1 MWCGRNTSK
10 HNLCWWKFVHL
21 QNLLFTLCE
30 CSFKKRKVTLMDS
43 SAFDCCVKP
52 KLKKL
57 SNTELQNKQDRP
69 TVCRSLLFIQP
80 TLWFCCQANSKAPK
94 VGQVFPY
101 AACNNHS
108 HLLLCLWSHPL
119 WSWCYSLE
127 KFSCRS
133 WCVVLSAVY
142 EVFGWPKFPIRA
154 SGRISP
160 MSPYWMILSVKNGRD
175 SVSDPVHRR
184 LPFV

>member
-80 TLWFCCQANSKAPK
+80 TLWFCCQANSKAPN
-94 VGQVFPY
+94 VGQVFLY
-101 AACNNHS
+101 AACNSHS
-108 HLLLCLWSHPL
+108 RLLFS
-119 WSWCYSLE
+119 SL
-127 KFSCRS
+127 
-133 WCVVLSAVY
+133 
-142 EVFGWPKFPIRA
+142 FPCGLIHYQA
-154 SGRISP
+154 DVTVWKSSIVG
-160 MSPYWMILSVKNGRD
+160 VD
-175 SVSDPVHRR
+175 A
-184 LPFV
+184 